1 MSGLVIWIKKKLELL
16 LKYYRPLYAWGY
28 DFLPK
33 CSSSHLWLPLPK
45 LWRSKFCKQ
54 SRSTGTHVW
63 SRAVFD
69 LRVENAVDRPKES
82 LEAYSPYP
90 PPPHPQLFR
99 DSTSCLSGHA
109 ARRLHLLSPQAKI
122 YSDTLVGP
130 PRNEHCHVF
139 IENNKLQVLGLLP
152 DCFHVETI
160 EPVQWTVYRFNLRQK
175 INAFS
180 VCYRTLGTGVFS
192 LII

>member
-90 PPPHPQLFR
+90 PPRTPNCFAIALRVSQGTQPEGCTF
-99 DSTSCLSGHA
+99 C
-109 ARRLHLLSPQAKI
+109 
-122 YSDTLVGP
+122 
-130 PRNEHCHVF
+130 PR
-139 IENNKLQVLGLLP
+139 
-152 DCFHVETI
+152 
-160 EPVQWTVYRFNLRQK
+160 RQK
-175 INAFS
+175 YILTPWLDPQEMNIAMFSSRTINYKCW
-180 VCYRTLGTGVFS
+180 VCY
-192 LII
+192 LIAFTWKP